1 MSNNIIGNNNNNH
14 YYSAVL
20 FGHLIS
26 KKLKI
31 VNERHNK

>member
-26 KKLKI
+26 KKFK
-31 VNERHNK
+31 NCK

>member
-1 MSNNIIGNNNNNH
+1 MSNNIIGNNYYY

-26 KKLKI
+26 KKFK
-31 VNERHNK
+31 NCK